1 MLGRVFNLRER
12 MGVFKACKGKL
23 VPLFIDPEG
32 MSDFGYLTD
41 ISLLLN
47 NLYLI
52 LQGRD
57 NLVHNL
63 FNHIKSL
70 DNETSGVETSALKR

>member
-1 MLGRVFNLRER
+1 MLERVLNLRER
-12 MGVFKACKGKL
+12 TGVFKGCKGKL
-23 VPLFIDPEG
+23 VPLFSHPER
-32 MSDFGYLTD
+32 MSDFEYLTD

-47 NLYLI
+47 NLYLR